1 MKLRFYLRGL
11 GIGIVVTALF
21 MSLSGGRAQALTD
34 EQIIARAETLGMV
47 QEDKVLLNADK
58 KEPEE
63 PAAAEPESVPEESA
77 EEAVP
82 AEPTAEVTNEAPEA
96 AEPEAETPKPE
107 TPKPE
112 TEQTA
117 EAADDTASTE
127 NTANA
132 QDSPFILE
140 IASGS
145 SSDTVSAL
153 LQKGGLIS
161 NAAEF
166 DDYLC
171 DNHYDNRIVAG
182 RHTIPAGADYEA
194 IAKIITTK

>member
-107 TPKPE
+107 T
-112 TEQTA
+112 EQTA